1 MSAFSHC
8 YTSLESLLK
17 AKWRMIRPPAPPTI
31 STHVYKIRPRA
42 DKRGVD
48 LISDALRYS
57 PLWYAGPNAVSN
69 AISFAKFNS
78 RPHNAVI
85 RVFDETGTVIE
96 TDEKTA
102 PKPAGA
108 SEDRAQTCGRERT
121 DFFQGSE
128 EKTPDHTRTTC
139 AALSCDESQ
148 MGRKKSGGYGDSPTE
163 FSGAD
168 VYARRDLS
176 AVSSALVPVGWKFSA
191 LELATI

>member
-31 STHVYKIRPRA
+31 STHVYEIRPRA

-78 RPHNAVI
+78 PTHNAVI
-85 RVFDETGTVIE
+85 RVFDETGNVIE
-96 TDEKTA
+96 THEH
-102 PKPAGA
+102 AGRI
-108 SEDRAQTCGRERT
+108 S
-121 DFFQGSE
+121 
-128 EKTPDHTRTTC
+128 
-139 AALSCDESQ
+139 
-148 MGRKKSGGYGDSPTE
+148 KSGRAIQTLASN
-163 FSGAD
+163 
-168 VYARRDLS
+168 V
-176 AVSSALVPVGWKFSA
+176 LVD
-191 LELATI
+191 